1 MEGGC
6 VSNQAN
12 LTLGGM
18 EGSLAWMGRH
28 GWQRGVPPPSH
39 HPMTGYHHATRP
51 ASEDDTWC
59 DMKALQCH
67 ITLCHTR
74 LYQSNT
80 TMRPRKQT
88 ASEDDTWC
96 GMKAYGRRGRTTV
109 RSSDHSL
116 AITCPNL
123 PLPPTT
129 GYFVKPTIPFDR
141 ISSRPCTAQCR
152 QIYMEPSGKP
162 TKCVLYTPEG
172 LTAYKGYM
180 APMFAGIQFFSSDST
195 VRK

>member
-1 MEGGC
+1 MEGNC
-6 VSNQAN
+6 A
-12 LTLGGM
+12 
-18 EGSLAWMGRH
+18 AWMGRD
-28 GWQRGVPPPSH
+28 GWQRGMPPRSH
-39 HPMTGYHHATRP
+39 HPMTGYHHATRL

-59 DMKALQCH
+59 GMKAIQYQTVSCQH
-67 ITLCHTR
+67 NTIPCNTIRYHHASR
-74 LYQSNT
+74 L
-80 TMRPRKQT
+80 

-96 GMKAYGRRGRTTV
+96 GMKAYGRRGRATV

-123 PLPPTT
+123 PPPT

-152 QIYMEPSGKP
+152 PIYMERSDKP

-180 APMFAGIQFFSSDST
+180 APMFAAIVHFFSSDST
-195 VRK
+195 VRE

>member
-1 MEGGC
+1 
-6 VSNQAN
+6 
-12 LTLGGM
+12 
-18 EGSLAWMGRH
+18 MGRD
-28 GWQRGVPPPSH
+28 GWQRGMPPRSH
-39 HPMTGYHHATRP
+39 HPMTGYHHATR
-51 ASEDDTWC
+51 
-59 DMKALQCH
+59 L
-67 ITLCHTR
+67 
-74 LYQSNT
+74 
-80 TMRPRKQT
+80 

-96 GMKAYGRRGRTTV
+96 GMKAYGRRGRATV

-123 PLPPTT
+123 PPPT

-152 QIYMEPSGKP
+152 PIYMERSDKP

-180 APMFAGIQFFSSDST
+180 APMFGAIVCTFLFFRLNGPRMSA
-195 VRK
+195 V